1 MVTGGEAEAVDDLGT
16 ERVII
21 IAAIVK
27 HMAVAAVAAVT
38 TGPTITMATVRRRS
52 AVGRIEIVIG
62 KGREEGRRN
71 DGPMTTTTMG
81 EETSAPAGQ
90 EVDRAAAMIPTTVVI
105 AAAEWQRRRHRA
117 AMPAAMVDGASM
129 AMVTASRERMLLEWA
144 VVLMPMAVQ
153 SQVPAAVGWTII
165 AIRRATIRLIP
176 CPRTIRAI
184 TPLSLSPAHGALVS
198 MTLNAAAEGGT
209 DACDPDRRRPLAMI
223 EAIEA
228 GITLANELVVEAA
241 IPRGKGPGLPD
252 LAMAVPVPVESEVV
266 MRRQRPPSLRWFMTA
281 VSKILV
287 DDVGIAF
294 DGS

>member
-1 MVTGGEAEAVDDLGT
+1 MTMATGGEAEGADDLGT

-27 HMAVAAVAAVT
+27 HMAVAVVVT

-144 VVLMPMAVQ
+144 VLPMAMAVQ
-153 SQVPAAVGWTII
+153 SPVPAAVGWTII
-165 AIRRATIRLIP
+165 AIHRATIRLIP

-184 TPLSLSPAHGALVS
+184 NHLNLSPARGALAS
-198 MTLNAAAEGGT
+198 MTLNVLLAAEDGA
-209 DACDPDRRRPLAMI
+209 DAHDPDLRRPLATI
-223 EAIEA
+223 GA
-228 GITLANELVVEAA
+228 GITLANEMVVVAVEAA
-241 IPRGKGPGLPD
+241 ILRGRGAGLPD
-252 LAMAVPVPVESEVV
+252 LAVPVESEVV
-266 MRRQRPPSLRWFMTA
+266 MRRQGPPSLRWFTIV
-281 VSKILV
+281 VSKILI